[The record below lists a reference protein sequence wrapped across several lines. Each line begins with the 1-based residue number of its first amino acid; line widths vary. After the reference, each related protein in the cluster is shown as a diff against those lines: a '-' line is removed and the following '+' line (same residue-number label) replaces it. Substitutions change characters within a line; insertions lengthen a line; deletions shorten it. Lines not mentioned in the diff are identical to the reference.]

1 MIQGFRLR
9 IPARASTRDWPA
21 DALGAPAAHQ
31 RLQTYTSI
39 YKETISFNGDI
50 SFYSKRLRRA
60 CP

>member
-31 RLQTYTSI
+31 RLQTYISI
-39 YKETISFNGDI
+39 YKETISLYGKI
-50 SFYSKRLRRA
+50 
-60 CP
+60 CPSIVSV